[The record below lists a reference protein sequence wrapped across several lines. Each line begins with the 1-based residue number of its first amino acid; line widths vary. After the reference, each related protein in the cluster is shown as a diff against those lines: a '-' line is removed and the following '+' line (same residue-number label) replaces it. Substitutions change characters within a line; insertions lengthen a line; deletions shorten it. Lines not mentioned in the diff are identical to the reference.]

1 MPVYPLYL
9 DLKALLLRRPPGAVL
24 SRVSSIEGTGDLKDS
39 PKAGNLGIAPSVS
52 SGTGRKNLPST
63 SSELD
68 SILRNQYS
76 IPAPF
81 CQPLPVRLP
90 YFAISEKKTAGDRG
104 KNRTKDEKFSGLP
117 FTFRW
122 FCGIINSM
130 HRFLAGV
137 GNVSPSARTE
147 WRALP

>member
-68 SILRNQYS
+68 SILQTQYS

-81 CQPLPVRLP
+81 CQLLPGNLP
-90 YFAISEKKTAGDRG
+90 HFSISEERRPETGE
-104 KNRTKDEKFSGLP
+104 KNRTKDEKFGGLP

-122 FCGIINSM
+122 FCGIINLI
-130 HRFLAGV
+130 HRFKEKRKRKKDAT
-137 GNVSPSARTE
+137 P
-147 WRALP
+147 

>member
-90 YFAISEKKTAGDRG
+90 YFAISEKKTAGGRG
-104 KNRTKDEKFSGLP
+104 KIEQKIKN
-117 FTFRW
+117 
-122 FCGIINSM
+122 
-130 HRFLAGV
+130 LAGCHSLFV
-137 GNVSPSARTE
+137 GFAV
-147 WRALP
+147 

>member
-81 CQPLPVRLP
+81 CQPFPGGFP
-90 YFAISEKKTAGDRG
+90 YFAISEKRRPGAGGKIEQKT
-104 KNRTKDEKFSGLP
+104 KN
-117 FTFRW
+117 
-122 FCGIINSM
+122 
-130 HRFLAGV
+130 LAGCHSLFV
-137 GNVSPSARTE
+137 GFAV
-147 WRALP
+147 